1 MSTQIHP
8 PTQTTIKSTC
18 MHRYRKAVTNQTSL
32 ITSLKTTTNSIKPID
47 GSLNTT
53 QKVRTRIYCKVTP
66 SHPLYIARYGG
77 SEKG

>member
-1 MSTQIHP
+1 
-8 PTQTTIKSTC
+8 

-47 GSLNTT
+47 GYLNTT

-77 SEKG
+77 LEKS